1 MSERRLPCPKCGVL
15 VIEGARK
22 CRGCRAWIARQH
34 GVGRSLSMIA
44 GAALALGV
52 GMVARSESPVGE
64 APPLTPLGPAPQAS
78 EPSPL
83 EMAPDQTPEQ
93 VAERTL
99 PADDEDEGVAWRT
112 RRLNVDMHPLDA
124 TFSAS
129 GTSLY
134 VTADDASLREYDVR
148 SGRLLHMVHLPVRG
162 DRLRLLHDRWIAVMQ
177 QEGAAHIGLV
187 DTKAWERE
195 PELLN
200 VGLGPADIVA
210 LPKTNTAVT
219 ACARGK
225 RLSWFDLD
233 SATLKANIT
242 LPHATTRLYVLES
255 SEGTP
260 FVGAMGM
267 LYRADRPAGAWID
280 IFDPTETPFGATR
293 RSIATGREP
302 LPGMVT
308 ADGRM
313 LFFADRAQN
322 SVSLLRVDEI
332 TKLAHAGV
340 GLGPVAALLM
350 HDDHYG
356 ITLDAGGNT
365 ITVVELSTMQR
376 LNTLM
381 LPGTPRDGAV
391 TPNGRIAFVS
401 VGGAMAPAPGV
412 GVVVIAGDPP
422 TVVAELP
429 TGRGAT
435 RVSAAPAGKRA
446 VVTSYIDRA
455 VTIVEP
461 QPTPPAR

>member
-1 MSERRLPCPKCGVL
+1 MILH
-15 VIEGARK
+15 GARK
-22 CRGCRAWIARQH
+22 CRGCRKWLAARP
-34 GVGRSLSMIA
+34 GVARYASMLA
-44 GAALALGV
+44 GAVMALGV

-64 APPLTPLGPAPQAS
+64 APPLTPLGPTPAAS

-83 EMAPDQTPEQ
+83 EMAPDQL
-93 VAERTL
+93 AEHPIEHML
-99 PADDEDEGVAWRT
+99 PTDDGDDTAAWRT
-112 RRLNVDMHPLDA
+112 RRINVDMHPLDA
-124 TFSAS
+124 AFSAN
-129 GTSLY
+129 GASLFI
-134 VTADDASLREYDVR
+134 TADDASLREYDVR
-148 SGRLLHMVHLPVRG
+148 TGRLLHMVHLQVRG
-162 DRLRLLHDRWIAVMQ
+162 DRIRLLHGRWIAVMQ

-187 DTKAWERE
+187 DTKYWERE
-195 PELLN
+195 PELLS
-200 VGLGPADIVA
+200 VGLGPADIVE

-225 RLSWFDLD
+225 RLSWFDLE

-242 LPHATTRLYVLES
+242 LPHATTRLYLLQD
-255 SEGTP
+255 SEARP
-260 FVGAMGM
+260 YIGAMGV

-280 IFDPTETPFGATR
+280 LFDPTEVPFGATR

-308 ADGRM
+308 GDQRM
-313 LFFADRAQN
+313 LFFADRVSN
-322 SVSLLRVDEI
+322 SASLLRVDQF
-332 TKLAHAGV
+332 TKVATTGV
-340 GLGPVAALLM
+340 GLGPVSAMLM

-365 ITVVELSTMQR
+365 VTVIDLATMQR

-391 TPNGRIAFVS
+391 SPNGRTAFVS
-401 VGGAMAPAPGV
+401 VGGATAPTPGV

-435 RVSAAPAGKRA
+435 RVSASPSGKRA
-446 VVTSYIDRA
+446 AVTSYIDRA
-455 VTIVEP
+455 VTIIEP
-461 QPTPPAR
+461 IAKPAGN